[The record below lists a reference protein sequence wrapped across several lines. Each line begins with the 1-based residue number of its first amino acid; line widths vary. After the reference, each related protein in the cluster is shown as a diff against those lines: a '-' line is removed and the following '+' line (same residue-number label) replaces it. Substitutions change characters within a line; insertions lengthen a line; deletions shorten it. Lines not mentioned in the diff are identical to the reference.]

1 MGQVSKYV
9 LQPDFFCHRPLML
22 MNEDKRQKLWKLADL
37 LNKSYLEE
45 EGVFEMPSYL
55 RLLCLHNSFTITCI
69 TAQITKPHFTLKYI
83 QISST
88 DVRACFIYPGWQL
101 RLVTPAKHKFK

>member
-55 RLLCLHNSFTITCI
+55 RLLCLHNSFTIT
-69 TAQITKPHFTLKYI
+69 ALQLKLQNRTL
-83 QISST
+83 
-88 DVRACFIYPGWQL
+88 L
-101 RLVTPAKHKFK
+101 